1 MRKKAPALIALLML
15 AASLLSSCSFVTV
28 NFDKIFPYEGT
39 LADSET
45 ESESGAEKTDTEHPA
60 DTSGDTVSEYVYT
73 GLDEAKE
80 LLSSVHGYDFGAV
93 SVFINTTATDD
104 IGILTSDFDDST
116 EIDKNDYSAAVYE
129 RNRMVEEKLNC
140 SIRYRRTT
148 LDEMRAD
155 IKSAIKKEEYYSDL
169 LCVGASE
176 LAVLAKDGYLYNLR
190 SLPFFELE
198 QKYFN
203 ASAANALSAGYFD
216 YGVISTATIDPDEIS
231 AVFVNLDAFVE
242 VLDVPKQISDFDVE
256 ALAENGEWTW
266 DKLIE
271 LAAGSAIS
279 YSGTN
284 GEFVDVIAA
293 SGGVSY
299 VSNEKNKTPEA
310 VLTDGASSALE
321 AARKFFVSANV
332 LSGDENGKIDAFTSK
347 KSTFHIG
354 TLSDMRE
361 LPSVDFDWTVLPI
374 PKISSEQTSYL
385 SYMDADTLAY
395 AVPVTTTDA
404 EGAGALISAI
414 SAASYAYMRD
424 VYVKYQM
431 YHTVRVSSA
440 LDMIELIWDT
450 PYFDF
455 AHTLGAVSDD
465 IADGTY
471 MMLREAAT
479 DDKLS
484 LDKLFKKHKS
494 AANKALKKYYA
505 PKW

>member
-1 MRKKAPALIALLML
+1 MRKGKKLKMRKKASALIALLML
-15 AASLLSSCSFVTV
+15 AASVLSSCSFVTV

-39 LADSET
+39 FADSD
-45 ESESGAEKTDTEHPA
+45 TDTDGDTEETDTNRPD
-60 DTSGDTVSEYVYT
+60 DTSGGNVSEYVYT

-104 IGILTSDFDDST
+104 IGILTSDFDDSS

-148 LDEMRAD
+148 LAEMRAD
-155 IKSAIKKEEYYSDL
+155 IKSAVKNEEYYSDL

-176 LAVLAKDGYLYNLR
+176 LAVLAKEGYLYNLR
-190 SLPFFELE
+190 SLPFFEPE

-203 ASAANALSAGYFD
+203 SSAAKALSAGYFD
-216 YGVISTATIDPDEIS
+216 YGVISTATISPDDIS
-231 AVFVNLDAFVE
+231 AVFVNLDM
-242 VLDVPKQISDFDVE
+242 LKSDVDVE
-256 ALAENGEWTW
+256 ALAKNGEWTW
-266 DKLIE
+266 EKLIE
-271 LAAGSAIS
+271 IASESAIS
-279 YSGTN
+279 YSGTK
-284 GEFVDVIAA
+284 GELADVISA
-293 SGGVSY
+293 SGGVTY
-299 VSNEKNKTPEA
+299 VSNEKNKTPEV
-310 VLTDGASSALE
+310 VLPDGASVALE
-321 AARKFFVSANV
+321 AARNLFLSVNV
-332 LSGDENGKIDAFTSK
+332 LSGNENGSIDAFASK
-347 KSTFHIG
+347 KSIFHIG
-354 TLSDMRE
+354 KLFDMQELS
-361 LPSVDFDWTVLPI
+361 SADFDWTVVPI
-374 PKISSEQTSYL
+374 PKLSSDQTSYF
-385 SYMDADTLAY
+385 SYMDSDTLAY

-414 SAASYAYMRD
+414 SAASYSYMRD

-455 AHTLGAVSDD
+455 AHTLGTVSDD
-465 IADGTY
+465 ISDGTY
-471 MMLREAAT
+471 MMFREAAT
-479 DDKLS
+479 DVKLS

-494 AANKALKKYYA
+494 SVNKALKKYYA
-505 PKW
+505 PTW